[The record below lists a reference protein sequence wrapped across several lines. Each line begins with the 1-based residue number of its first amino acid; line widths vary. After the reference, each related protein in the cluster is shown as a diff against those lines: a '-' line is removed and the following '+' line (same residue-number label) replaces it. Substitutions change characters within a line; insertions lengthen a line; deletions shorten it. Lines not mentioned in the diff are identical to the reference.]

1 MIAALLQFGGI
12 ALALFGGGMLLPSP
26 ATVVDEKPTRLALV
40 LVVIGAALIVIG
52 KILQ

>member
-26 ATVVDEKPTRLALV
+26 PTVVDEKPTRLAV
-40 LVVIGAALIVIG
+40 FLVVIGAALIAIS
-52 KILQ
+52 KII